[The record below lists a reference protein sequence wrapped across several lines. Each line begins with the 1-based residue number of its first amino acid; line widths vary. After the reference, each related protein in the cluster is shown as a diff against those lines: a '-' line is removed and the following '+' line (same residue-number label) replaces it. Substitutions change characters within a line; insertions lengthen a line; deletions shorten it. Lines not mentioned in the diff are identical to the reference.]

1 MASGTPPTF
10 RIPLILLAI
19 ANLVL
24 LGMRLW
30 PWQDVFNLPLN
41 GATGIDPGV
50 ALVGCIVLL
59 FWVGNTQ
66 NRATRSGLSSAAL
79 IGLLGG
85 VLLVG
90 EILLTAQPASDANHR
105 AVLLSRALLVG
116 AALLWGIAGYR
127 GSRVSNDATLGL
139 LSGAWSAMTSCLM
152 ACTAVLLEMF
162 QASPAPVTTDPWKQY
177 EGLAIGN
184 AATQSLVN
192 SLNTGLAFLLLG
204 PMIGAALGLVF
215 GLFAQTD
222 KH

>member
-50 ALVGCIVLL
+50 ALVGSIGLL
-59 FWVGNTQ
+59 FWMGNTR
-66 NRATRSGLSSAAL
+66 NNATRAGLSSGAL

-85 VLLVG
+85 VLLVA
-90 EILLTAQPASDANHR
+90 EVLLTAQPAADANHR
-105 AVLLSRALLVG
+105 AVLLSRALLAG

-127 GSRVSNDATLGL
+127 GSRISNDATLGL

-192 SLNTGLAFLLLG
+192 SLNMGLTFLLVG
-204 PMIGAALGLVF
+204 PLIGAALGLIF
-215 GLFAQTD
+215 GLFAQSE
-222 KH
+222 K